1 MGQRVEI
8 LIVSTQ
14 TVERVHQIIE
24 AKWNKLFLGN
34 RRDETER
41 EDQMSK
47 IKIRK
52 WFVIGGE
59 KQVEKKGSTY
69 IFTRKQLSLGKKD
82 KVSPSFN

>member
-1 MGQRVEI
+1 M
-8 LIVSTQ
+8 IVSTQ
-14 TVERVHQIIE
+14 TVGRVHQIE

-59 KQVEKKGSTY
+59 KQVGKKWSTY
-69 IFTRKQLSLGKKD
+69 IYQEAAQLREKRQS
-82 KVSPSFN
+82 